1 MDLHAGLGIAVRGF
15 STAAGPVD
23 YALFIGADLCGAIQA
38 KPGDPVPAGFAEQ
51 TASADAP
58 RHPVQREVRFAYA
71 ATGSETLFCDG
82 ADPAPGWRH
91 LFAFHRPQTLQRWLA
106 DDVTIR
112 RQLRSMP
119 PLITETLR
127 DCQIDAVRALE
138 ASLAADKLR
147 AIIQMAAGAGK
158 TFTACT
164 LSHRLLEYGK
174 FTRILFLA
182 DRAHL
187 VRQARDDFF
196 AYHPPGAAR
205 SITELF
211 DIQTL
216 GPGGIEESA
225 TIVIS
230 TIERVYA
237 MLTDRELSED
247 EEERSA
253 FEAGANGVERVV
265 SYNPAMPIETFDLI
279 IIDDCH
285 PSIYRTSRRVLA
297 YFDAFIVGLTAARSP
312 QTLGFFGNNLV
323 AQYPDRRSVADGVTV
338 DYEVYRIRAEIDAQD
353 SEVAKAHEEP
363 MRDRRICVEELS
375 EDSEG
380 AVEHEARAVTAQK
393 EIRTVVQAFRDS
405 LFTDLFPGR
414 AEVPKTLIFAKND
427 DHADDI
433 VAIVREAFGGD
444 DIAEKIAYR
453 RHGTDP
459 EQPIRRFRNAHNPR
473 IAVTTDMIATGTD
486 LRPLEALIFLR
497 DVKSALYFEQM
508 KGRGARTINPAALK
522 QVTPDAAAKTR
533 FIVIDAVGVAERFD
547 NHELRRLRKDAE
559 RQSEVR
565 VHETAIDAVVSYG
578 HHDEVS
584 ARDAVEKFETFL
596 EVNSD
601 RLAALQVL
609 HGRARPGQTLDRAA
623 LEELRG
629 ILWRPPWLLEPVD
642 IWRAYVRLDGDR
654 VKGNPAGTLSDV
666 VMLLRYGVGASSTLK
681 PLSAVAA
688 SRFNLWLLQ
697 QERVGRVYTE
707 AQKAWLRAIR
717 DHIAADAVIALQDL
731 MEATEFVALGRLDR
745 AYALFGA
752 QLEPLLEELPQALVA

>member
-1 MDLHAGLGIAVRGF
+1 MDLHAGLGVAVR
-15 STAAGPVD
+15 STAAGLVD
-23 YALFIGADLCGAIQA
+23 YALFIGAELCGAIEA
-38 KPGDPVPAGFAEQ
+38 KPGDPGPAGFAEQ
-51 TASADAP
+51 TASADTAQ
-58 RHPVQREVRFAYA
+58 HPVQREVRFAYA
-71 ATGSETLFCDG
+71 VTGSETLLRDG
-82 ADPAPGWRH
+82 ADPAPRWRH
-91 LFAFHRPQTLQRWLA
+91 VFAFHRPQTLQRWLA

-112 RQLRSMP
+112 RRLRAMP
-119 PLITETLR
+119 PLITESLR

-138 ASLAADKLR
+138 ASLAADKHR
-147 AIIQMAAGAGK
+147 ALIQMAPGAGK

-164 LSHRLLEYGK
+164 LSHRLLEHGK
-174 FTRILFLA
+174 FHRILFLA

-196 AYHPPGAAR
+196 AYHPPGAGR

-216 GPGGIEESA
+216 GPAGIEESA

-230 TIERVYA
+230 TLERVYA
-237 MLTDRELSED
+237 MLTKRDLSED

-253 FEAGANGVERVV
+253 FELRAYGVEHVV
-265 SYNPAMPIETFDLI
+265 SYNPAIPIETFDLI
-279 IIDDCH
+279 IIDECH
-285 PSIYRTSRRVLA
+285 PSIYSTSRQVLA
-297 YFDAFIVGLTAARSP
+297 YFDAFIVGLTSARSL

-323 AQYPDRRSVADGVTV
+323 AQYPCRRSVADGVTV
-338 DYEVYRIRAEIDAQD
+338 DHEVYRVRAEIGAQAG
-353 SEVAKAHEEP
+353 EAAKAHEQA
-363 MRDRRICVEELS
+363 MRERRTCAQELS
-375 EDSEG
+375 GDSGDAVAHEG
-380 AVEHEARAVTAQK
+380 SAVTAPK

-405 LFTDLFPGR
+405 LFDLFPGR
-414 AEVPKTLIFAKND
+414 TEVPKTLIFAKDD
-427 DHADDI
+427 DHAEDI
-433 VAIVREAFGGD
+433 VDIVREAFGGN
-444 DIAEKIAYR
+444 DIADKIAYR
-453 RHGTDP
+453 QHGVDP
-459 EQPIRRFRNAHNPR
+459 EQLIRRFRTDHKPR
-473 IAVTTDMIATGTD
+473 IAVTADMIATGTD

-508 KGRGARTINPAALK
+508 MGRGARTINPAALR
-522 QVTPDAAAKTR
+522 QVTPDAEAKTR

-547 NHELRRLRKDAE
+547 HHELHRLRKDAKRHGE
-559 RQSEVR
+559 IRAQEAA
-565 VHETAIDAVVSYG
+565 TDAVVSYG
-578 HHDEVS
+578 DHDETS

-596 EVNSD
+596 EVNRN

-609 HGRARPGQTLDRAA
+609 HGRARPGQKLDRAA

-681 PLSAVAA
+681 PLSPVAA

-697 QERVGRVYTE
+697 QERAGRVYSE

-717 DHIAADAVIALQDL
+717 DHIAANAVIAPQDL
-731 MEATEFVALGRLDR
+731 MEAPDFSALGRLDR

-752 QLEPLLEELPQALVA
+752 QLQPLLEELPQVLVA